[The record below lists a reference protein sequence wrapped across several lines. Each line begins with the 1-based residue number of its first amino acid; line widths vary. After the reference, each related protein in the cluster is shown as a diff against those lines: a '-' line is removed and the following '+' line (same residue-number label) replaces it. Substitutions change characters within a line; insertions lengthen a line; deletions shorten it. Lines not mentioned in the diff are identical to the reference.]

1 MALRVGRKY
10 SLRRSATPQRIAAA
24 ERRKASLRRTIT
36 GVIILTLVLVI
47 GGVSYTWY
55 IGEQKTAV
63 MATAEPA
70 PSRRIE
76 MKPIKQDPNANVGV
90 SVQMLSTP
98 VQPGQNASI
107 SIRTN
112 QLATCTII
120 VKYVDLVATDS
131 GLIKKAADDY
141 GTVSWS
147 WTVPP
152 ATVEG
157 KGTVKVDCANKAK
170 SGSVTADLIVKR

>member
-1 MALRVGRKY
+1 MSLRVGKKHSIKRKV
-10 SLRRSATPQRIAAA
+10 TPQRMAAA
-24 ERRKASLRRTIT
+24 ERRKASIRRTLSIT
-36 GVIILTLVLVI
+36 MILALLLVA
-47 GGVSYTWY
+47 GGAGYTWY
-55 IGEQKTAV
+55 MGEQKTAAIV
-63 MATAEPA
+63 IGEPA

-90 SVQMLSTP
+90 SVQVFSTP

-112 QLATCTII
+112 QLATCTIA
-120 VKYVDLVATDS
+120 VKYGEALAVDS
-131 GLIKKAADDY
+131 GLAKKTADDY

-147 WTVPP
+147 WTVP
-152 ATVEG
+152 ATTAEG